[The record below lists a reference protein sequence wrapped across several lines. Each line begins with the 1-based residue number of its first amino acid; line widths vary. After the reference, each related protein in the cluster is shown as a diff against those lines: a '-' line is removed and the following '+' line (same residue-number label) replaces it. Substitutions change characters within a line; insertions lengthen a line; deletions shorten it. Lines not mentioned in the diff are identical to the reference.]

1 MRKIINRLVYV
12 SHQFGRYPEAL
23 LADCLIYAY
32 LGLLIFGHMGVTLA
46 LIGGVALAWYVRRVY
61 RKIMR

>member
-1 MRKIINRLVYV
+1 MRKFINRLVYA
-12 SHQFGRYPEAL
+12 SHQYGRYPEAL

-32 LGLLIFGHMGVTLA
+32 LGLLIFGKMGVTLA
-46 LIGGVALAWYVRRVY
+46 LIVGVALALYVRRVY

>member
-1 MRKIINRLVYV
+1 MRKFINRLVYA
-12 SHQFGRYPEAL
+12 SHQYGRYPEAL

-32 LGLLIFGHMGVTLA
+32 LGLLLFGNMGVHLTL
-46 LIGGVALAWYVRRVY
+46 ISGVALAWYVRRVY